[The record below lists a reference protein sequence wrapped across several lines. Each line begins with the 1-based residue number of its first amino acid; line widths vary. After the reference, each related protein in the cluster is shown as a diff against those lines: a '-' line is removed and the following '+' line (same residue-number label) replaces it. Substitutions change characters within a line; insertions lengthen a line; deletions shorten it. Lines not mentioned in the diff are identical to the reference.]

1 MPTSGMFDVF
11 AEPSAQA
18 FSFRFHRS
26 PPSLP
31 SSFHPLPLFTCFL
44 AFFSF
49 DSKINL
55 YLKAVRTGNAA
66 VGVRGTDTIVL
77 GVKKRSTAKLQDSR
91 VWVANFGVF
100 GSREE
105 IQYHHNFKAG
115 AMNALKRFGAAIG
128 ASFI

>member
-91 VWVANFGVF
+91 SISLSQTMFF
-100 GSREE
+100 C
-105 IQYHHNFKAG
+105 
-115 AMNALKRFGAAIG
+115 ALI
-128 ASFI
+128 

>member
-31 SSFHPLPLFTCFL
+31 SSFHPVPLFTCFL

-49 DSKINL
+49 DLKINL

-77 GVKKRSTAKLQDSR
+77 GVKKKSTASSR
-91 VWVANFGVF
+91 TPGPSLSLKQCFSVLLSNRLKMRL
-100 GSREE
+100 GSGLGCKKKTE
-105 IQYHHNFKAG
+105 
-115 AMNALKRFGAAIG
+115 
-128 ASFI
+128 